1 MRLYHLTSH
10 AEALHII
17 AEGFPGADSPEPV
30 CYLLLDSIEAHA
42 PIDPAVAVL
51 EVEGDLDVQELG
63 VGRSP
68 ASSSS
73 HYRLFVATARDL
85 ARAHARL
92 ADVRVIEGRQNRPA

>member
-10 AEALHII
+10 QEALQII

-30 CYLLLDSIEAHA
+30 CYLLLDSIAAHA

-51 EVEGDLDVQELG
+51 EIEGDLDVQELG

-68 ASSSS
+68 ASRSG
-73 HYRLFVATARDL
+73 HHRLYVATARDL
-85 ARAHARL
+85 ARANVRL
-92 ADVRVIEGRQNRPA
+92 ADVRAIEGREDRLA